1 MKEASKLIALLTI
14 LLLVLGNQQASAQ
27 NLKAYERAATEA
39 FEKKSYY
46 NAMYYYGIVLKS
58 KKTAQLYYNYAQA
71 CRLSNAY
78 LEAEEAYKKVIESR
92 DKSRFPMLEY
102 YYGLTLKHNAKY
114 KEAKRAFKYFLDS
127 YQKDNFYKEKAAQE
141 LKSCDFAQEL
151 IKKPLPESE
160 LKFTHLGEQVNTKY
174 SDFAAHEI
182 DGVLYYS
189 SLRFERKG
197 QKGEQSDRKER
208 AQGPLI
214 AKILSTPDYEKEAGK
229 QVKEINLPY
238 ANSGNS
244 ALSHDKKYL
253 YFTRCAG
260 KKTDSLRCEIF
271 RAERLENGKWS
282 AAERLPNPINSNT
295 ATTTHPNLAWDARA
309 EQEWLYF
316 VSDRAGGQG
325 DLDIWRVALG
335 EDLTAVQP
343 ENLGPT
349 INSKDAEVT
358 PFYDN
363 KTQRLYFASRWHLGL
378 GGYDIFYS
386 KYLGNTNWDAPVNM
400 GLPFN
405 SAANDL
411 YFVVNADDTTGYL
424 ASNRDGSRALT
435 KEACCNDIYRY
446 AYLTPDIFEDTP
458 VVVTEEPPVD
468 TPAITDNPPVD
479 TPSIAVV
486 PPPVDTPSVAVVPPP
501 VDTQDPPIT
510 TSSKIVE
517 ELDELLPLSL
527 YFHNDEPDSN
537 TRARITTTP
546 YEESYAYYLGLL
558 PDYKQNYTQQYSP
571 EKAAVEETMVQ
582 QFFDNDVRGEYNRAP
597 VFLDKLMQA
606 LGQGL
611 KLKVYIRGYTSPR
624 ADANYNIALAHRRVA
639 SLRSYMLRYN
649 GGALQT
655 YLDNGQLIIKEAMLG
670 ESVAPAG
677 ISDDLTDPANSIYST
692 IASRER
698 KAEISVVVLQ

>member
-1 MKEASKLIALLTI
+1 MKEASQLIALLTI
-14 LLLVLGNQQASAQ
+14 LLLGLVNQQANAQ

-58 KKTAQLYYNYAQA
+58 KKTSQLYYSYAQA

-114 KEAKRAFKYFLDS
+114 KEAKRAFKYFLES

-141 LKSCDFAQEL
+141 MKSCDFAQQL
-151 IKKPLPESE
+151 IKKPLSESE
-160 LKFTHLGEQVNTKY
+160 LQFTHLGEQVNTKY

-182 DGVLYYS
+182 EGVLYYS
-189 SLRFERKG
+189 SLRFERKE
-197 QKGEQSDRKER
+197 QKGEKSDKKER
-208 AQGPLI
+208 TEGPMV

-229 QVKEINLPY
+229 KVKEINLPY

-244 ALSHDKKYL
+244 ALSHDQKYL
-253 YFTRCAG
+253 YFTRCSG

-271 RAERLENGKWS
+271 RSERLGNGKW
-282 AAERLPNPINSNT
+282 AAPERLPNPINSNT
-295 ATTTHPNLAWDARA
+295 ATTTHPNLAWDANT

-316 VSDRAGGQG
+316 VSNRAGGQG

-363 KTQRLYFASRWHLGL
+363 RTQRLYFASRWHLGL

-386 KYLGNTNWDAPVNM
+386 KQLGTTNWEAPVNM

-446 AYLTPDIFEDTP
+446 AYLTPDTF
-458 VVVTEEPPVD
+458 VD
-468 TPAITDNPPVD
+468 TPIATVPPPVD

-486 PPPVDTPSVAVVPPP
+486 PPPVDTPSIAVVPPADTPSIAVVPPP
-501 VDTQDPPIT
+501 VDTQEPPIT
-510 TSSKIVE
+510 TSSKIIE

-537 TRARITTTP
+537 TRVRATTTP
-546 YEESYAYYLGLL
+546 YEESYAYYLRLL
-558 PDYKQNYTQQYSP
+558 PDYKQKYTQQYAP

-582 QFFDNDVRGEYNRAP
+582 QFFDNEVRGEYNRAP
-597 VFLDKLMQA
+597 IFLDKLMQA
-606 LGQGL
+606 LDQGL
-611 KLKVYIRGYTSPR
+611 QLKVYIRGYTSPR

-639 SLRSYMLRYN
+639 SLRSYMMRFN
-649 GGALQT
+649 GGVLQK
-655 YLDNGQLIIKEAMLG
+655 YLDNGQLILKEAMLG

-677 ISDDLTDPANSIYST
+677 ISDDLNDPANSIYST
-692 IASRER
+692 MASRER
-698 KAEISVVVLQ
+698 KAEISVVILQ